1 VLLGIARL
9 ARGRADGLAQFGHTR
24 QAFLGSLAPLLVFP
38 LVGSGLMLAQG
49 GGLAAAADMLAA
61 FCALLAPAVLSHV
74 LARLW
79 DREGLWI
86 RFATA
91 FNWCQWAIPAVAA
104 ALLLVL
110 GVLMQMGLP
119 NQVGGMVAV
128 LSLTGYGLWLHWFL
142 ARHGLR
148 LSAWRAIALVVAV
161 NLGTAA
167 LAVGPRLLALGSS
180 TAQGTL
186 WGPP

>member
-9 ARGRADGLAQFGHTR
+9 ARGRADGLTQFGDTR
-24 QAFLGSLAPLLVFP
+24 KAFLGSLAPLLAFP
-38 LVGSGLMLAQG
+38 LVGSGLMMAQG
-49 GGLAAAADMLAA
+49 GGLAAAADMLAT
-61 FCALLAPAVLSHV
+61 FCVLLAPAVLSHV

-79 DREGLWI
+79 DREALWM

-110 GVLMQMGLP
+110 GVLIQLGLP
-119 NQVGGMVAV
+119 NQVAGVVAV

-148 LSAWRAIALVVAV
+148 LSGWRALALVVAV
-161 NLGTAA
+161 NFGTAA
-167 LAVGPRLLALGSS
+167 LAIGPRLLAPTSPTG
-180 TAQGTL
+180 AGQGPL
-186 WGPP
+186 